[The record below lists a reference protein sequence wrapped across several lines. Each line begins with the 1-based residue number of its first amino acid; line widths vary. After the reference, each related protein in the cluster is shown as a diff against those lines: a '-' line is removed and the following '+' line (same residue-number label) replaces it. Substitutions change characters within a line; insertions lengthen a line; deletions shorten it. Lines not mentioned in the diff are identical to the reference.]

1 MSNELLVAF
10 VGLIG
15 SLCGSVIGV
24 VGSARV
30 LTYRVAQLE
39 EKLKKQC
46 DNCAVMDVRVDRLV
60 KSRTTLTPIL
70 PSAHPQRSILLLSQL
85 WRQLSA
91 ESWPNAFMSRLW
103 PRRSGAATAAAK

>member
-39 EKLKKQC
+39 EKLNKQC
-46 DNCAVMDVRVDRLV
+46 DNCAVMDVRVDRLEEKQAV
-60 KSRTTLTPIL
+60 MEEKINVANHRIADLEKERKE
-70 PSAHPQRSILLLSQL
+70 H
-85 WRQLSA
+85 
-91 ESWPNAFMSRLW
+91 E
-103 PRRSGAATAAAK
+103 G

>member
-1 MSNELLVAF
+1 MSNELLVAI

-24 VGSARV
+24 VGSAKV

-46 DNCAVMDVRVDRLV
+46 DNCAAMDVRVDSLEEKQAVMEEKIKVANHRIADLE
-60 KSRTTLTPIL
+60 KERKE
-70 PSAHPQRSILLLSQL
+70 H
-85 WRQLSA
+85 
-91 ESWPNAFMSRLW
+91 E
-103 PRRSGAATAAAK
+103 G

>member
-1 MSNELLVAF
+1 MSNELLMSV

-24 VGSARV
+24 VGSAKV

-46 DNCAVMDVRVDRLV
+46 ENCAVMDGRVDRLESRADV
-60 KSRTTLTPIL
+60 IEERIRTANHRIDNLEKKEGIKS
-70 PSAHPQRSILLLSQL
+70 
-85 WRQLSA
+85 
-91 ESWPNAFMSRLW
+91 
-103 PRRSGAATAAAK
+103 